1 VRGVDVRSILSSW
14 NAAGAAPPPPPDD
27 GGSPAAW
34 AAWAERVDRILL
46 QLDSVLHPSRCILG
60 GSAVREAGAER
71 LIKLL
76 TVGERIPGGVTA
88 ARLGL
93 LGGVKGAAWGAAREF
108 RTRDALSQVR
118 KAIGNRAKTS
128 PQALSP
134 AQLRAVFDQFALA
147 AADADGAPAGVLSRA
162 ALADMLRALA
172 VDVASEADLRRVFT
186 ALDADGTGGI
196 TWGEWSEWWSAN
208 VASEAV
214 QLLLSSAEFE
224 AVLADAPAGQ
234 LVCLEVGMVRAH
246 TSTHSH
252 FCFIIDAY
260 LHTHPFIP
268 LARLSATQTFCRP
281 CKAFEKTYKAVAAEY
296 PAVKFLRLNGNENR
310 SCTALA
316 RDTLGLRSTPAF
328 YFFRPSAAGKEP
340 IASHTGA
347 NEPRLREALERL
359 TAPGA
364 ADADV
369 ASAAAAA
376 ASPAP
381 PAPPP
386 PKLDASKIDTSGAE
400 KSGLAALLSKLS
412 IKQACVAFCLL
423 VRCVAADIVCSSS
436 HPRASTGLHR
446 EAQGAAAAGGGGRG
460 GAADRAGDAD
470 GHQEDD
476 AALRSHQFFVAR
488 VGRSPSVCVRQ
499 CACKKSEKLL

>member
-14 NAAGAAPPPPPDD
+14 NVAGAAPPPPPGE

-46 QLDSVLHPSRCILG
+46 QLDSVLHPSRCVLG
-60 GSAVREAGAER
+60 GSAVRDAGAER

-76 TVGERIPGGVTA
+76 TVSERIPGGVSA
-88 ARLGL
+88 AKLGL
-93 LGGVKGAAWGAAREF
+93 LGGVKGAAWGAEREF
-108 RTRDALSQVR
+108 RTRDALAQVR
-118 KAIGNRAKTS
+118 KAVGTRAKTS

-134 AQLRAVFDQFALA
+134 EQLRAVFDQFALA

-172 VDVASEADLRRVFT
+172 VDVASEAELRRVFT

-196 TWGEWSEWWSAN
+196 TWGEWSDWWSAN

-214 QLLLSSAEFE
+214 QLLLSSAEFD
-224 AVLADAPAGQ
+224 AVLADAPPEQ
-234 LVCLEVGMVRAH
+234 LVCLEVGM
-246 TSTHSH
+246 
-252 FCFIIDAY
+252 
-260 LHTHPFIP
+260 
-268 LARLSATQTFCRP
+268 TFCRP

-328 YFFRPSAAGKEP
+328 YFFRPSVAGKAP

-364 ADADV
+364 AAAEA

-400 KSGLAALLSKLS
+400 KSGLAALLSKMS
-412 IKQACVAFCLL
+412 IKQA
-423 VRCVAADIVCSSS
+423 RGW
-436 HPRASTGLHR
+436 HGLCC
-446 EAQGAAAAGGGGRG
+446 
-460 GAADRAGDAD
+460 
-470 GHQEDD
+470 
-476 AALRSHQFFVAR
+476 ALRSCVTAASCPLLNPHPRVA
-488 VGRSPSVCVRQ
+488 SQ
-499 CACKKSEKLL
+499 QAYIEKLKTQLRQAEADLGVLQTELEAQTGTKKTTPR